1 MVSTSEG
8 IRSFK
13 AETTGDKLTEATASI
28 PTVRGT
34 ESVVF
39 DESTDSIFYTNTA
52 GNIMKV
58 NIHDSSG
65 SHSLVQTIGDGLNGI
80 AVDWND
86 DLIYYT
92 NKESHSINVV
102 SKDGARKAVILTLGE
117 NSEPADIVLDIESK

>member
-13 AETTGDKLTEATASI
+13 AETIGDKLTEATAPI
-28 PTVRGT
+28 TTVNGT
-34 ESVVF
+34 ESVAF
-39 DESTDSIFYTNTA
+39 DGSTDSIFYTNTA

-58 NIHDSSG
+58 SVRDGSG
-65 SHSLVQTIGDGLNGI
+65 SQSLVQTVGNGLNGI

-92 NKESHSINVV
+92 NKDSHSINVV
-102 SKDGARKAVILTLGE
+102 SKDGTRKAVILTLGE
-117 NSEPADIVLDIESK
+117 NSEPADIVLNPESK